1 MQGFRL
7 VTSPAANN
15 NGTAT
20 NGRCWS
26 ASDKPVCNM
35 TMVTTGGIITSL
47 GLVSRTAL
55 LAGATGLVG
64 SHVLNLLLGDPQ
76 WTRVVTVGRRTTARQ
91 HAKLEQRVLD
101 LDRKSTRL
109 NSSHSQISYAVF
121 CLKKKQIS
129 HQRSATTQR

>member
-20 NGRCWS
+20 KGRCWS

-64 SHVLNLLLGDPQ
+64 RHVLNLLRGDPE
-76 WTRVVTVGRRTTARQ
+76 WTRVGTRGRRTTARA
-91 HAKLEQRVLD
+91 HPKPERRALD
-101 LDRKSTRL
+101 LAAAD
-109 NSSHSQISYAVF
+109 AVG
-121 CLKKKQIS
+121 
-129 HQRSATTQR
+129 

>member
-26 ASDKPVCNM
+26 ASDKPVCNR

-55 LAGATGLVG
+55 LVGATGLVV
-64 SHVLNLLLGDPQ
+64 SHVLNLLLGDPH
-76 WTRVVTVGRRTTARQ
+76 WSRVVTFGRRTMAPPAATLEPRARG
-91 HAKLEQRVLD
+91 LG
-101 LDRKSTRL
+101 
-109 NSSHSQISYAVF
+109 
-121 CLKKKQIS
+121 
-129 HQRSATTQR
+129 

>member
-26 ASDKPVCNM
+26 ASDKPVCNR

-64 SHVLNLLLGDPQ
+64 THVLNLLLADPE
-76 WTRVVTVGRRTTARQ
+76 WTPVVTVGVRTTAPEDAQ
-91 HAKLEQRVLD
+91 HEQSVLH
-101 LDRKSTRL
+101 LGQL
-109 NSSHSQISYAVF
+109 
-121 CLKKKQIS
+121 
-129 HQRSATTQR
+129 TTQRVAP